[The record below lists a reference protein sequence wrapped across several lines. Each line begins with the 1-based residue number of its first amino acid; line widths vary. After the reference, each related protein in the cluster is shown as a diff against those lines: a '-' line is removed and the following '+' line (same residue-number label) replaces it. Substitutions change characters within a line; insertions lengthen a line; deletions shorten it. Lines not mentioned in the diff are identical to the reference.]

1 MKPYQ
6 YWKVI
11 KERKWIVIIA
21 FVTTVLT
28 TFIGSLLWPPLY
40 EAIATLVLDY
50 DSSNPMNLSNVP
62 MTGLTQS
69 VEYINT
75 QVEIIKSRRV
85 AVDVIDRLGLDKH
98 PEVIRKFNEAKEG
111 NPLFLW
117 RRENDNMD
125 IRTWLAERFLSRY
138 IKVEPARDTRFLYI
152 KFYSSDPNFSA
163 EVANTYAKAYSAY
176 NLEMK
181 VQPFKEAGQWF
192 SEKLKDVKSKADKAS
207 EELRE
212 YQKKKGF
219 VSIGSGYYDDAL
231 QRLDQINREL
241 VDAKAKLYEATVAMK
256 RVNESK
262 GNYESLPE
270 VISNAFIQNLKT
282 EKIRLEMALSE
293 LSGKVGKK
301 HPQYIRLQSELQ
313 TVNTKLNAEIKNI
326 IDAIKQDYDS
336 ANLRV
341 NNLQKALASH
351 KSEVLNLNISRYEV
365 DSLSRET
372 EAFKNTY
379 DTVLQKFN
387 ESALQSDINRTNVFI
402 VDMAVPPTEK
412 YSPKLKL
419 NVALAVLVGLF
430 LGIGLAF
437 LFDYLDDT
445 IKSEDVIE
453 KNFGIPVLGT
463 INQSNSG
470 R

>member
-6 YWKVI
+6 YWNVI
-11 KERKWIVIIA
+11 KERKWIVIVA

-40 EAIATLVLDY
+40 ESIATLVLDY
-50 DSSNPMNLSNVP
+50 DSSNPMNLNNVP
-62 MTGLTQS
+62 ITGMAQS
-69 VEYINT
+69 AEYINT
-75 QVEIIKSRRV
+75 QVEIIKSRKI
-85 AVDVIDRLGLDKH
+85 ALDVIDRLGLDKH
-98 PEVIRKFNEAKEG
+98 PEVIRKFNEAKQG
-111 NPLFLW
+111 SPIFFW
-117 RRENDNMD
+117 RKENENMD
-125 IRTWLAERFLSRY
+125 IRTWLADRFLSRHM
-138 IKVEPARDTRFLYI
+138 KVEPARDTRFLYI

-163 EVANTYAKAYSAY
+163 EVANTYAKAYAAY
-176 NLEMK
+176 NLELK

-192 SEKLKDVKSKADKAS
+192 AEKLKDVKSKADKAS

-262 GNYESLPE
+262 GNYETLPE
-270 VISNAFIQNLKT
+270 VISNGFIQNLKT
-282 EKIRLEMALSE
+282 EKIRLEMSLSE

-301 HPQYIRLQSELQ
+301 HPQYMRLQSELQ

-326 IDAIKQDYDS
+326 IDAIKQDYES

-387 ESALQSDINRTNVFI
+387 ESALQSDINRTNVFL

-412 YSPKLKL
+412 HSPRLKL
-419 NVALAVLVGLF
+419 NMALAVLVGLF

-437 LFDYLDDT
+437 FFDYLDDT
-445 IKSEDVIE
+445 IKSEDAIE

-463 INQSNSG
+463 IRQSSSG
-470 R
+470 G

>member
-1 MKPYQ
+1 MKPYH
-6 YWKVI
+6 YWKII
-11 KERKWIVIIA
+11 KERKWIVISA

-28 TFIGSLLWPPLY
+28 TLIGSLLWPPLY
-40 EAIATLVLDY
+40 EAIATIVLDY

-62 MTGLTQS
+62 VTGMVQS
-69 VEYINT
+69 AEYINT
-75 QVEIIKSRRV
+75 QVEIIKSRKI
-85 AVDVIDRLGLDKH
+85 ALDVIDSLGLDKH
-98 PEVIRKFNEAKEG
+98 PDVIREFNEAREG
-111 NPLFLW
+111 NPLFFW
-117 RRENDNMD
+117 KKEKKDMD
-125 IRTWLAERFLSRY
+125 IRTWLADRFLSRHV
-138 IKVEPARDTRFLYI
+138 KVEPARDTRFLYI

-176 NLEMK
+176 NLELK

-219 VSIGSGYYDDAL
+219 VSVGSGYYDDAL

-241 VDAKAKLYEATVAMK
+241 VDAKAKLYEATVAMR

-282 EKIRLEMALSE
+282 EKIRLEMGLSE

-301 HPQYIRLQSELQ
+301 HPQYLRLQSELQ

-336 ANLRV
+336 ATLRV

-365 DSLSRET
+365 DSLNRET

-379 DTVLQKFN
+379 DIVLQKFN
-387 ESALQSDINRTNVFI
+387 ESALQGDINRTNVFL
-402 VDMAVPPTEK
+402 VDMAIPPLEK
-412 YSPKLKL
+412 YSPKLEL
-419 NVALAVLVGLF
+419 NMALALLVGLF

-437 LFDYLDDT
+437 FFDYLDDT
-445 IKSEDVIE
+445 IKSEEVLE

-463 INQSNSG
+463 IRQTG
-470 R
+470 TEG